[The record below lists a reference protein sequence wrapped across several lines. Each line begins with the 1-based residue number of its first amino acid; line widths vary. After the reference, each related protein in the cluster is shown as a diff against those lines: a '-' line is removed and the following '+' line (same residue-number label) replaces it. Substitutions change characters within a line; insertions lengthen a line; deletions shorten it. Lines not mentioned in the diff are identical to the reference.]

1 MSHPMPLFGSIC
13 LVLALALCIYTL
25 LFGTLALWAIA
36 HGRALA
42 IAPERIR
49 ETARRAGIASFIFVS
64 CSAFALIWAAY
75 TNDFSVDYILHH
87 SSRSLPWYYK
97 FPSLWSGQEGSLLLW
112 AWLLAAYGFV
122 FRLRHKA
129 DITLTAYASTILSA
143 IQLFFLILIVFVAQ
157 PFALVPG
164 GIAPADGFGLNPLL
178 QYAEMVIHPPM
189 LYLGYVGFS
198 VPFAFALGALMM
210 RYPGEKWI
218 HITRRWTMVAWLFLS
233 VGIIL
238 GMHWAYA
245 VLGWG
250 GYWGWDPVE
259 NASLMPWLAGT
270 AFLHSVM
277 MQEKRGMMK
286 IWNVWLIFVTFMLT
300 ILGTLLTRSGL
311 VSSVHAFAQS
321 NIGNWFVGFLV
332 IVLAVCLFTFL
343 YQRDHLR
350 AENRFESLVSRESS
364 FLFNNLVLLTAC
376 FVVLWGTLFPV
387 LSEFVQGSKTTM
399 NAPFYNR
406 VAVPIGLFLIFL
418 TGVGPLLAWRSTS
431 LRAIRRNFILPCI
444 AIIVTAIVVIL
455 AGVHPW
461 SDDNPTSSIYA
472 LVCFALGAGVI
483 TAIAAEFLRGAHVV
497 RTQTGKNLLSSAILL
512 TRRNTR
518 RYGGYLIHFGVV
530 VMFIGLAGS
539 AFNQSKELEMGF
551 GDSIQLNGYKVIC
564 QSYSQD
570 STPNYDTDYAL
581 LDVFHNGKKIAHL
594 TPERRIYFADTDHAQ
609 ASTVVAIHSTL
620 SSDLYVVFEGRD
632 PNTDKPIIKVFL
644 NPLVNWIWIGVGVVI
659 FGTLIALVPPLKPP
673 TRRVEVPS
681 PVPAT
686 NLGAPGPDSR
696 TWVGGV
702 AKLPATPE
710 LPNV

>member
-1 MSHPMPLFGSIC
+1 MSHPMPLFGSWS
-13 LVLALALCIYTL
+13 LVIALGLCIYTL
-25 LFGTLALWAIA
+25 LFGTLSLWAIG

-49 ETARRAGIASFIFVS
+49 ETARRAGIASFIAVS
-64 CSAFALIWAAY
+64 CAAFALIWAAF

-87 SSRSLPWYYK
+87 SSRALIAPYK
-97 FPSLWSGQEGSLLLW
+97 FSSIWSGQEGSLLLW
-112 AWLLAAYGFV
+112 AWLLAGYGFV
-122 FRLRHKA
+122 LRLRYKT
-129 DITLTAYASTILSA
+129 DITLSAYASTILSA
-143 IQLFFLILIVFVAQ
+143 IQIFFLVLVVFKAQ

-178 QYAEMVIHPPM
+178 QYPEMAIHPPM

-218 HITRRWTMVAWLFLS
+218 HITRRWTMVTWLFLTC
-233 VGIIL
+233 GIIL

-286 IWNVWLIFVTFMLT
+286 VWNVWLIFVTFMLT

-321 NIGNWFVGFLV
+321 DIGKYFVSFLL
-332 IVLAVCLFTFL
+332 ITLAVCLFTFL
-343 YQRDHLR
+343 YQRGHLR
-350 AENRFESLVSRESS
+350 SENHFESLVSRESS

-406 VAVPIGLFLIFL
+406 VAVPIGLFLILL

-431 LRAIRRNFILPCI
+431 LRAIRRNFVLPCI
-444 AIIVTAIVVIL
+444 AIILTTIVLMI
-455 AGVHPW
+455 AGVRPW
-461 SDDNPTSSIYA
+461 SSAVQSDGDVTSNIYA
-472 LVCFALGAGVI
+472 LVCFALSAGVI
-483 TAIAAEFLRGAHVV
+483 TAIAAEFLRGAGVV
-497 RTQTGKNLLSSAILL
+497 STQTGKNLAASTLLL

-518 RYGGYLIHFGVV
+518 RYGGYLIHFGIVV
-530 VMFIGLAGS
+530 LFIGLAGS
-539 AFNQSKELEMGF
+539 AFNQSRELEMGF
-551 GDSIQLNGYKVIC
+551 GDSIQINGYKILC
-564 QSYSQD
+564 QSYSED
-570 STPNYDTDYAL
+570 SNANYDTSFAL
-581 LDVFHNGKKIAHL
+581 LDVFHNGKKITLL
-594 TPERRIYFADTDHAQ
+594 TPELRVYFPDTDHAQ
-609 ASTVVAIHSTL
+609 ASTIVAIHSTL
-620 SSDLYVVFEGRD
+620 ASDLYVVFEGTN
-632 PNTDKPIIKVFL
+632 PSSNKPIIKVFL

-659 FGTLIALVPPLKPP
+659 FGTFIALVPPLK
-673 TRRVEVPS
+673 TTIRRVEVPS
-681 PVPAT
+681 PLTPVPLVLDEGFAR
-686 NLGAPGPDSR
+686 NALPLRASKGPH
-696 TWVGGV
+696 G
-702 AKLPATPE
+702 
-710 LPNV
+710 